1 MLAVAD
7 TSSRWGGEGTLFF
20 FYRPVRGNMPDID
33 DRRLDRFLNLYSRL
47 AQIQL
52 GTLINAYDYNAIKR
66 LIEVDG
72 DDIAADG
79 DDPLAE
85 RIVDGVKALPSVE
98 SDGQGELSIDPPAS
112 MAALFQD
119 HALAKSLKPKLFVGF
134 DLQDDASVCGML
146 TMCSF
151 ERDDALSTS
160 RLSQSYCSTHKL
172 PRIDSNW
179 QLVDVVASSKQG
191 TGALLLLTALIHA
204 ARARKTGILS
214 IAVTRAG
221 RRLFQ
226 SFGFQTEHGWR
237 ERGSQRYL
245 CHCRLSDVHL
255 VDLHSRLR
263 VHDSLL
269 TDVCFR
275 NGLTAR
281 SVHNLVG
288 RC

>member
-1 MLAVAD
+1 
-7 TSSRWGGEGTLFF
+7 
-20 FYRPVRGNMPDID
+20 MPIEID
-33 DRRLDRFLNLYSRL
+33 DRRLDQTRFYALYSRL

-52 GTLINAYDYNAIKR
+52 GTLVNTYDYNSIRR
-66 LIEVDG
+66 LIDVEG
-72 DDIAADG
+72 DDITADS
-79 DDPLAE
+79 DDALGE
-85 RIVDGVKALPSVE
+85 QIVDGVKALPSME
-98 SDGQGELSIDPPAS
+98 TDGKGELSIDPPAS

-119 HALAKSLKPKLFVGF
+119 HSLARSLKPKLFVGF
-134 DLQDDASVCGML
+134 DLQDEATVCGML
-146 TMCSF
+146 TMCTF

-160 RLSQSYCSTHKL
+160 RLSQTYCTTHKL

-191 TGALLLLTALIHA
+191 TGALLLLAALIHA
-204 ARARKTGILS
+204 ARAKKTGILS

-226 SFGFQTEHGWR
+226 SFGFDTEHGWR

-245 CHCRLSDVHL
+245 CYTRLADVQL
-255 VDLHSRLR
+255 ADLHSRLR

-275 NGLTAR
+275 NGLTPR